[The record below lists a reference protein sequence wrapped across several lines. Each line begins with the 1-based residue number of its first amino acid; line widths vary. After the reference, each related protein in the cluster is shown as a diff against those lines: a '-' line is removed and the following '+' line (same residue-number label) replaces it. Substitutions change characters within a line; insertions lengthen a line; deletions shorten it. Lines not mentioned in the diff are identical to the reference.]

1 MKLETN
7 LSNRA
12 GMLYVAPLL
21 DVVLL
26 MLVFFLLGS
35 SMVLKSGYA
44 VSVPYSE
51 SSLPTVERSHVIT
64 LAASGAATIFFNE
77 ERVTMEELDKR
88 LAEGVAEIRQ
98 IILRADRA
106 APFGAVAEV
115 SNLVLAHGY
124 DLAYATTPDFES

>member
-7 LSNRA
+7 LNNRA

-44 VSVPYSE
+44 VTVPYSE
-51 SSLPTVERSHVIT
+51 SSLPSVDRSHVIT

-77 ERVTMEELDKR
+77 ERVTLEELDER
-88 LAEGVAEIRQ
+88 LGEGAVDVRQ

-106 APFGAVAEV
+106 APFGDVAEV
-115 SNLVLAHGY
+115 SNLVLSHGY
-124 DLAYATTPDFES
+124 DLAYATTPDSES